1 MCMTVGKLGE
11 FGRETTFEAKWPP
24 AAQGQTRDFHAGAHL
39 FFEGDT
45 RTHIFLVV
53 SGWLKLYRTLVDGQ
67 R

>member
-11 FGRETTFEAKWPP
+11 FGRETIFGAKAPR
-24 AAQGQTRDFHAGAHL
+24 AAPGQTRDFHAGEHL